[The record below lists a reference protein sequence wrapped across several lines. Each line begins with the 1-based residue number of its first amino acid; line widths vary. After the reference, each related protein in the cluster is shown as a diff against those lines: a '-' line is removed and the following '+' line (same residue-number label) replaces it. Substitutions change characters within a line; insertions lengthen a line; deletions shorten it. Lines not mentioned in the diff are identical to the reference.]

1 MVHFHQGVDRAGEK
15 GGESPG
21 EQQSQCLSSFGAGN
35 TLRVRVGGRG
45 RRAGLFRGRCRH

>member
-21 EQQSQCLSSFGAGN
+21 EQQSQYPSSFGALAAGN

-45 RRAGLFRGRCRH
+45 WS